1 MRPVGTWT
9 GTSKRAL
16 ASAGLAAG
24 IALAVPLA
32 APASTHSPGGP
43 AAAAAATG
51 VVLGGTNSQG
61 WPVVI
66 EVSRNGK
73 LVAKAISG
81 LRLNCTSGSFANLF
95 DRYGRLAIKKNR
107 KFSFAFDPTTENNA
121 DGTTTE
127 FVGSISG
134 TFNRARTK
142 ASGRWQLK
150 ATERDA
156 AGTVTDTCDSGS
168 VSWSVKQ

>member
-16 ASAGLAAG
+16 ASVGVAAG

-32 APASTHSPGGP
+32 APASTHNGTAV
-43 AAAAAATG
+43 AAKAVPG

-61 WPVVI
+61 WPVVL
-66 EVSRNGK
+66 EVSKNGRR
-73 LVAKAISG
+73 VVKAISG
-81 LRLNCTSGSFANLF
+81 LRLNCTSGSFASLF
-95 DRYGRLAIKKNR
+95 DRYGQLTIKKNR
-107 KFSFAFDPTTENNA
+107 KFAFAFDPTTERND

-134 TFNRARTK
+134 TFNKARTK

>member
-1 MRPVGTWT
+1 MRPVGTWS
-9 GTSKRAL
+9 GTSKQVL
-16 ASAGLAAG
+16 ASVGVAAG

-32 APASTHSPGGP
+32 APASTHNGTAVAGEAVP
-43 AAAAAATG
+43 G

-61 WPVVI
+61 WPVVL
-66 EVSRNGK
+66 EVSKSGR

-81 LRLNCTSGSFANLF
+81 LRLNCTSGSFVNLF
-95 DRYGRLAIKKNR
+95 DRYGQLTIKKNR
-107 KFSFAFDPTTENNA
+107 KFSFAFDPTTDRND

-134 TFNRARTK
+134 SFNKARTK

>member
-1 MRPVGTWT
+1 MRRDGSWS
-9 GTSKRAL
+9 GNSRRAL
-16 ASAGLAAG
+16 ASVGLAAG

-32 APASTHSPGGP
+32 APASTHTTGSAVAG
-43 AAAAAATG
+43 AAATG

-66 EVSRNGK
+66 EVNKSGK

-81 LRLNCTSGSFANLF
+81 LRLNCTSGSFVNLF
-95 DRYGRLAIKKNR
+95 DRYGRLTIKKNR
-107 KFSFAFDPTTENNA
+107 KFSFAFDPTTDRND

-134 TFNRARTK
+134 SFNKARTK

-168 VSWSVKQ
+168 VTWSVKQ